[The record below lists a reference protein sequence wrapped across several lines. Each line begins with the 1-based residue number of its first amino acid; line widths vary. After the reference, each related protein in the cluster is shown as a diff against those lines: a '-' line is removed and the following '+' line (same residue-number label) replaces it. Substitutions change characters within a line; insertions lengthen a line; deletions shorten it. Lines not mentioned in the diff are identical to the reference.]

1 LGERHHTFLIPQ
13 AAVQR
18 DITGTYVLVVG
29 KDGKV
34 THHNVAT
41 DGTQGLDWV
50 VTSGLDD
57 GDQVIVSGLQTV
69 QVGAQARTEPWQ
81 PPAPTAKTAGDVA
94 RSSPAAVG
102 D

>member
-1 LGERHHTFLIPQ
+1 
-13 AAVQR
+13 
-18 DITGTYVLVVG
+18 
-29 KDGKV
+29 
-34 THHNVAT
+34 
-41 DGTQGLDWV
+41 
-50 VTSGLDD
+50 
-57 GDQVIVSGLQTV
+57 VIVSGLQTV